1 MRRTHLAAVAL
12 VVATVVLRGE
22 AQEPATPAAVDYCAG
37 RVDPYDPTAQRNLF
51 FTAAGVDN
59 ELTAEEFA
67 ASRGQAGLAAV
78 FDKWE
83 RMIQFDK
90 NNNKT
95 LDWFEVDAY
104 RREVRRLVLAAFD
117 EDKDG
122 RLTGAE
128 REAANKSLA
137 AGKVPGLEKR
147 LAANPTARA
156 AGQEADNWEQRRA
169 EMIKRH
175 DKDGDGKLNEAE
187 RRAALEEYRARR
199 EQERRGEAAP
209 SGPSEPITRYDDIKP
224 PPDAPA
230 GQEGRNGESSE
241 RRGAGGNGMFAR
253 RPGESDA
260 DRQARIEQTRQRRRE
275 ETIRKF
281 DVDGDGRIVG
291 SEREALAEQAR
302 TNMEAAALQ
311 WGLRDFDSDG
321 DGRLD
326 EKESA
331 EAEEYGKKI
340 MNVGQQLREQMMDR
354 DGDGKVSEEERRKAG
369 EQMREAGVKLLG
381 QASRYMDGDGDGKI
395 SAEERKEF
403 QTRVTS
409 GMIRYMNEFGM
420 KYDQNRDGRLDQ
432 AEREKVVEGVRG
444 NWRDRI
450 AKADTDGDGQLSPDE
465 TVALMRQFGEDI
477 GVRPVRQDE

>member
-1 MRRTHLAAVAL
+1 MKRTQL
-12 VVATVVLRGE
+12 VVVLLIVAAGALRGQ
-22 AQEPATPAAVDYCAG
+22 AQESSAPAAVDHCAG

-67 ASRGQAGLAAV
+67 ASRGRAGLAAV

-104 RREVRRLVLAAFD
+104 RREVRRLVLDAFD
-117 EDKDG
+117 ENKDG

-137 AGKVPGLEKR
+137 AGKVPGLERR
-147 LAANPTARA
+147 LAAGPSGRD
-156 AGQEADNWEQRRA
+156 AGPGSDNWEQRRA

-175 DKDGDGKLNEAE
+175 DKDGDGKLNETE

-199 EQERRGEAAP
+199 EQEHRAEAAP
-209 SGPSEPITRYDDIKP
+209 FGPSEPITRYDDIKP

-230 GQEGRNGESSE
+230 GREGRGGESGE
-241 RRGAGGNGMFAR
+241 GRGGGGMFAR

-260 DRQARIEQTRQRRRE
+260 ERQARVDRTRERRRE

-281 DVDGDGRIVG
+281 DADGDGRIVG

-311 WGLRDFDSDG
+311 WGLRDFDGDG

-326 EKESA
+326 EKELA

-340 MNVGQQLREQMMDR
+340 MNVGQQLRDRMMDR
-354 DGDGKVSEEERRKAG
+354 DGDGKISEEERRQAG
-369 EQMREAGVKLLG
+369 EQMREAGLKLLG
-381 QASRYMDGDGDGKI
+381 QAPRYMDNDGDGKI
-395 SAEERKEF
+395 SPEERKEF

-409 GMIRYMNEFGM
+409 GLIRYMDEFGL

-432 AEREKVVEGVRG
+432 AEREKVVEGMRAS
-444 NWRDRI
+444 WSDRI
-450 AKADTDGDGQLSPDE
+450 AKADTDGDGRLSAEE
-465 TVALMRQFGEDI
+465 TVALMQQFGEDL
-477 GVRPVRQDE
+477 GVRPVRQNE